1 MKSLALG
8 FLAIIAVTLVGT
20 DPSRAVPANGFLI
33 AAVIFH

>member
-20 DPSRAVPANGFLI
+20 DPSRAVPANGSLI